1 MINLTRLEVFVK
13 VLTGLVFLFCPK
25 TTFAGIHKAPIVIQ
39 GTNIRQVTRYPIAN
53 YRLFRTGPNGEAIS
67 IPFQIDEVDEWGD
80 YILDQGPAPNSKA
93 SNAVFDLYDELSFM
107 GDDVGPATP
116 PKTWPGQ
123 KPKILFE
130 LKFQNVAKT
139 DKPIGAVYIGVY
151 FEKAPPMGS
160 QKYVIYNHQAASI
173 TTGRYNYYFDKQNYL
188 VLSKVE
194 MVPVP
199 PAPPTPI
206 PIINLSTFFM
216 KADLKYFITAIANH
230 RSINS
235 KLDAFKTGPVRTIV
249 RVSFYYSF
257 LKLNFEIGMYTEVS
271 FFSNSVILPA
281 IIYNPIDGPKSLNKG
296 SGFYYGF
303 QFINSPKKYDFS
315 TNMIPYEEK
324 KGLFDFA
331 GEKRKPEKK
340 YWLSMIGSDHMMF
353 VELTPS
359 AQMLKDNNIP
369 SLYYK
374 DVDGK
379 ALSHINN
386 NDPHPLTESP
396 DNIGLF
402 FDMTKF
408 KEGEHTM
415 AFQLFFDNKKD
426 LGEMENYK
434 TLSQWMYHVSRL

>member
-1 MINLTRLEVFVK
+1 MNNLTRLALLVK
-13 VLTGLVFLFCPK
+13 VLMGLFLLRPDFA
-25 TTFAGIHKAPIVIQ
+25 FAGIHKAPIVIQ
-39 GTNIRQVTRYPIAN
+39 GHNVRQITRYPISN
-53 YRLFRTGPNGEAIS
+53 YRLFRTGPNGEAIQ

-80 YILDQGPAPNSKA
+80 YVLDQGPTPNGKA
-93 SNAVFDLYDELSFM
+93 SNAVFDLYDEISFM

-116 PKTWPGQ
+116 PKTWSVPR
-123 KPKILFE
+123 PKVLFE
-130 LKFQNVAKT
+130 LKFHHTVEKDT
-139 DKPIGAVYIGVY
+139 HPGAVYIGVY
-151 FEKAPPMGS
+151 FDKAPPLTA

-173 TTGRYNYYFDKQNYL
+173 STGRYNYYFDKQNYL

-194 MVPVP
+194 MVP
-199 PAPPTPI
+199 APPNNGVPTS
-206 PIINLSTFFM
+206 IINLSTFFM

-303 QFINSPKKYDFS
+303 QFINSPKKYEFE

-324 KGLFDFA
+324 RGLFDFA
-331 GEKRKPEKK
+331 GEKKKPEKK
-340 YWLSMIGSDHMMF
+340 YWLSMIGKDHMMF
-353 VELTPS
+353 VQLTPS
-359 AQMLKDNNIP
+359 AQMIKDNNIP

-379 ALSHINN
+379 ELAHIKN

-415 AFQLFFDNKKD
+415 AFQLFFDNKRD
-426 LGEMENYK
+426 LKEMNNYK
-434 TLSQWMYHVSRL
+434 NVFQWTYNVSRL